1 MFNTLLK
8 KSNLLFVLSL
18 FFSLSAYADLFGKS
32 KTTDPRPVA
41 EVFVLQTEELP
52 NNKLLLRWDILQD
65 YYLYDN
71 RMQFNASNDIGITEI
86 SRSPSKPKDD
96 PLFGKVDVYYQSSEI
111 ILQFNNV
118 ANKKNIDLQI
128 VYQGCWDGGVC
139 YPPVTEKIVVKM
151 LATDSE
157 ILNNVEDSVDATL
170 KESSIK
176 GSASKQDYFS
186 KLLVGGDFLWIVSAF
201 FIAGL
206 ALSLT
211 PCVFPMI
218 PIISSII
225 AGQGT
230 SVTKYKAF
238 ILTLIYV
245 LAVSVTYTIAGVL
258 AGLFGENL
266 QIVFQQPWIII
277 LFSIIFVLL
286 ALSMFGFYQLQLP
299 SSLQSRLS
307 NASHQQRGGSYLGV
321 AIMGFLSALIVGPC
335 MAAPLA
341 GALIYIGQTADPLLG
356 GTALFALSL
365 GMGVP
370 LIIVGVSAGH
380 FLPKVGPWMNA
391 VKASFGVMLILMA
404 IYLLDRIV
412 SLNVSMLLTGL
423 TLITS
428 GVFLGG
434 ISFSDKTSS
443 GAKLCKAIAL
453 VILVYGLSLLLGTLI
468 GKGNF
473 LQPLKGL
480 AASDDR
486 SIKQA
491 NTFQK
496 VTSIAQLSPILNNAS
511 AQNQPVLLDFY
522 ANWCISCV
530 EIEYMLEEPEVV
542 QALKTFRLV
551 KVDLTDFN
559 QEAQAL
565 LAKYQVLGPPAL
577 VFYNAKGDLES
588 AMNILGLVDSESFL
602 RHITPLK

>member
-1 MFNTLLK
+1 LPIY
-8 KSNLLFVLSL
+8 NLL
-18 FFSLSAYADLFGKS
+18 
-32 KTTDPRPVA
+32 
-41 EVFVLQTEELP
+41 
-52 NNKLLLRWDILQD
+52 LLWDILQD

-86 SRSPSKPKDD
+86 SRSPSKTKDD

-157 ILNNVEDSVDATL
+157 ILNNVEDSVDATV